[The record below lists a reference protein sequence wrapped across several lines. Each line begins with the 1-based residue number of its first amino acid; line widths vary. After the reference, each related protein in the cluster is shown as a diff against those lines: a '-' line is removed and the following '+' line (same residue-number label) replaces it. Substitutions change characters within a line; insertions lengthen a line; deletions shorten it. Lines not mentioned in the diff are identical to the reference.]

1 MVSCVRKR
9 QRAGAVQDA
18 GALAKQLVI
27 CSNAGGCARKVPATQ
42 AKSVAAR
49 QIPPA
54 LALEW
59 KRLFEIRPTVLP
71 GLESLRQNK
80 QIGKALEAKVTATGD
95 EVLLSPIIKWQGD
108 FKELLGVSDLVV
120 TVDGAQCTAGVQF
133 GFSRV
138 DGDRQKCERCW
149 HWETDI
155 GHNAEH
161 PTICGRCVEAVKQL
175 PIPKI

>member
-1 MVSCVRKR
+1 
-9 QRAGAVQDA
+9 
-18 GALAKQLVI
+18 
-27 CSNAGGCARKVPATQ
+27 
-42 AKSVAAR
+42 
-49 QIPPA
+49 
-54 LALEW
+54 
-59 KRLFEIRPTVLP
+59 
-71 GLESLRQNK
+71 LESLRQNK

-120 TVDGAQCTAGVQF
+120 TVDGAQGTAGVQF

-155 GHNAEH
+155 GQNAEH
-161 PTICGRCVEAVKQL
+161 PTICGRCVEAVGQWKG
-175 PIPKI
+175 